1 MIEINLARANI
12 YVIYPSNTIKVAF
25 FVYVVSTKVC

>member
-25 FVYVVSTKVC
+25 FVASTKVC

>member
-12 YVIYPSNTIKVAF
+12 YVIYSSNTIKVAF
-25 FVYVVSTKVC
+25 FVVSTIVC